1 MPVRPLRGEASCR
14 PSASLPGVS
23 PPPLSPPGFPAGMKE
38 SCDSAVTEKSRER
51 GGASP
56 SLKGEERPE
65 LRPVLQL
72 LCPARPTAAGAPMP
86 RGRAPLCPD
95 PPRRSAAALPHSKA
109 PTALPEAVLAEGKKK
124 TTNQQQQQKKE
135 AEKRR
140 ICPTFLSGA
149 FPALLTPRWAHRTG
163 AHGRDA
169 ALSHEHRGYR
179 PGSTRPRGRGDLL
192 PSISSPLLL
201 ISLFLSIPPPRS
213 RSQHCTHRG
222 SAPPAR
228 VLQFSSSRDF
238 GSGCA
243 CITLFSFTTE
253 GPERREASATLSAV
267 TAQMWG
273 IK

>member
-38 SCDSAVTEKSRER
+38 SSDSAVTEKSRER

-72 LCPARPTAAGAPMP
+72 LCPARPTAAGAPVP

-95 PPRRSAAALPHSKA
+95 PPRRSAVALPHSKA

-201 ISLFLSIPPPRS
+201 ISLFLSTPPPLPVAALHTSGLCSTRS
-213 RSQHCTHRG
+213 GSAVLLLSGFRFGLRLHHFVFFHNRRAGAQRSQRDT
-222 SAPPAR
+222 
-228 VLQFSSSRDF
+228 FSRDSSNV
-238 GSGCA
+238 GH
-243 CITLFSFTTE
+243 
-253 GPERREASATLSAV
+253 
-267 TAQMWG
+267 
-273 IK
+273 

>member
-124 TTNQQQQQKKE
+124 QQTNNNNKK
-135 AEKRR
+135 KK
-140 ICPTFLSGA
+140 
-149 FPALLTPRWAHRTG
+149 
-163 AHGRDA
+163 
-169 ALSHEHRGYR
+169 
-179 PGSTRPRGRGDLL
+179 
-192 PSISSPLLL
+192 
-201 ISLFLSIPPPRS
+201 PRS
-213 RSQHCTHRG
+213 GG
-222 SAPPAR
+222 SAP
-228 VLQFSSSRDF
+228 
-238 GSGCA
+238 
-243 CITLFSFTTE
+243 LF
-253 GPERREASATLSAV
+253 
-267 TAQMWG
+267 
-273 IK
+273 